1 MFHSH
6 SFWFKLL
13 PHEELKQIY
22 LSAAIRSFSLSL
34 VGLFIPLF
42 LYHERGV
49 SFSNTLLFYI
59 FFSSIFA
66 LFTPLAAKF
75 AARFGIKH
83 SVLVSI
89 PIYLG
94 FLCAIYLLSPTTPNL
109 FIMGSL
115 LGLSLALYWMGMNLI
130 FHRASDHKHRGEE
143 VGKKLGYS
151 ILAAMIGP
159 LIGGFLIST
168 VGFLPV
174 FILSALIQLV
184 AAYVLFLSK
193 ENHIRYHF
201 SLLSILNK
209 HNWRLSVF
217 YLTRGSHAIAE
228 TVLWPIFVFVILGSY
243 LKLGLLGFLL
253 SLISAILVWTIGRY
267 SDRNDKRKI
276 VWALTPLEA
285 VTWFGR
291 TLATGVSHVV
301 GITIAGAITHGVRD
315 SPLSALEFDK
325 ARGDITTYFV
335 HREIFLCVGRIILL
349 SLVLVTDSLTSGFL
363 FQGILSLGA
372 LLI

>member
-159 LIGGFLIST
+159 LIGGFLIS
-168 VGFLPV
+168 GFFGGAIATHLSHNQAMFAFIP
-174 FILSALIQLV
+174 FILLLV
-184 AAYVLFLSK
+184 VWVAMFMRK
-193 ENHIRYHF
+193 PGWF
-201 SLLSILNK
+201 S
-209 HNWRLSVF
+209 W
-217 YLTRGSHAIAE
+217 
-228 TVLWPIFVFVILGSY
+228 
-243 LKLGLLGFLL
+243 
-253 SLISAILVWTIGRY
+253 
-267 SDRNDKRKI
+267 D
-276 VWALTPLEA
+276 
-285 VTWFGR
+285 
-291 TLATGVSHVV
+291 
-301 GITIAGAITHGVRD
+301 
-315 SPLSALEFDK
+315 
-325 ARGDITTYFV
+325 
-335 HREIFLCVGRIILL
+335 
-349 SLVLVTDSLTSGFL
+349 
-363 FQGILSLGA
+363 
-372 LLI
+372 